1 MGDRTVWLLAAVC
14 LALAALAWAQGGL
27 DLALDGLVESA
38 RLLWTSSAQLL
49 LAFLIAGLAQA
60 LVKEETVTRWLGRKA
75 SWRGLLL
82 ASAAGALIPG
92 GPYVYY
98 PLAAFLLT
106 SGASV
111 GVTVAF
117 VTAKNLWSLSRLP
130 LELAL
135 LGQELTLVRFAL
147 TLVAPPLMG
156 FVAELLAAR
165 HAERIREGVPQ

>member
-1 MGDRTVWLLAAVC
+1 MGDRTAWLLAAVC
-14 LALAALAWAQGGL
+14 VLLAALAWMQDGAA
-27 DLALDGLVESA
+27 LALDGVVEAA
-38 RLLWTSSAQLL
+38 RLLWTSAPQLL

-60 LVKEETVTRWLGRKA
+60 LVKEETVTRWLGRRA

-98 PLAAFLLT
+98 PMAAFLLT

-135 LGQELTLVRFAL
+135 LGQELALIRFAL
-147 TLVAPPLMG
+147 TLVVPPLLG
-156 FVAELLAAR
+156 FAAELAAAR
-165 HAERIREGVPQ
+165 SLERIRAGVPK